1 MEIRVYD
8 TLPEDARQIRQEV
21 FIEEQ
26 HFQEEFDGI
35 DSRALHLVLY
45 RDGSPAGTCR
55 FFQGREPGAYLVG
68 RIAVRKP
75 FRDRTW
81 EPRSWRQRSV
91 RFGNGAAAASGCMPS
106 REPRGFMRSRAT
118 LPTDR
123 WSTKSTAPISGWK
136 RNYREKKL
144 CLCCPLAYKRFSR
157 WSAAGSV
164 RRDDFVDRFLH
175 RLRSSFFALFHHGG

>member
-55 FFQGREPGAYLVG
+55 FFQGREPGEYLLG
-68 RIAVRKP
+68 RIAVRKS
-75 FRDRTW
+75 FRGQNLGAALLEAAER
-81 EPRSWRQRSV
+81 EIRKRGGGSV
-91 RFGNGAAAASGCMPS
+91 RLHAQQRAA
-106 REPRGFMRSRAT
+106 GFYE
-118 LPTDR
+118 
-123 WSTKSTAPISGWK
+123 KQGYAPYGPVEYEEYCPHIWM
-136 RNYREKKL
+136 EKKL
-144 CLCCPLAYKRFSR
+144 
-157 WSAAGSV
+157 
-164 RRDDFVDRFLH
+164 
-175 RLRSSFFALFHHGG
+175 

>member
-55 FFQGREPGAYLVG
+55 FF
-68 RIAVRKP
+68 
-75 FRDRTW
+75 
-81 EPRSWRQRSV
+81 
-91 RFGNGAAAASGCMPS
+91 SGK
-106 REPRGFMRSRAT
+106 G
-118 LPTDR
+118 
-123 WSTKSTAPISGWK
+123 
-136 RNYREKKL
+136 
-144 CLCCPLAYKRFSR
+144 
-157 WSAAGSV
+157 AGSV
-164 RRDDFVDRFLH
+164 SGGKDRGAEAFPGTEPGS
-175 RLRSSFFALFHHGG
+175 RAPGGSGA

>member
-55 FFQGREPGAYLVG
+55 FFREGSRE
-68 RIAVRKP
+68 RIWWEGSRCGSLSG
-75 FRDRTW
+75 DRTW

-91 RFGNGAAAASGCMPS
+91 RFGNGAAAASGYMPS

-164 RRDDFVDRFLH
+164 P
-175 RLRSSFFALFHHGG
+175 GG